1 MLDVVLQ
8 KDKLCVQ
15 IVMSGLVSAGLPCSW
30 FGVVSKCRLTRQL
43 GGNGDG
49 VSQSDFILI
58 LNAIFWSYG
67 LFCR

>member
-1 MLDVVLQ
+1 MRQFLPLRKNRSVRFGFGGATVLLACRGWQ
-8 KDKLCVQ
+8 
-15 IVMSGLVSAGLPCSW
+15 VS
-30 FGVVSKCRLTRQL
+30 FYTTE